1 MKGGGELMVNRE
13 HEDYPEF
20 KRRWQKLFEESEKE
34 IAEVEAEEAKK
45 PGPYGLDGPL
55 TAVHRKYGLQFAA
68 LQKEFKHLY
77 E

>member
-1 MKGGGELMVNRE
+1 MKGGGKTMVNRD
-13 HEDYPEF
+13 HPDYPEF
-20 KRRWQKLFEESEKE
+20 RRRWQRLFEESEKE
-34 IAEVEAEEAKK
+34 IAAVEAEEAKK
-45 PGPYGLDGPL
+45 SGPYGQDGPL